1 MGRQPRGCVRHR
13 ATPCARTATS
23 ASQRRGRGRGRTL
36 RHSLLLTADAPLS
49 TARRRAA
56 CRLHACRWSAAT
68 ESGPPARQ
76 ESRRTMHP
84 VAVRLGGAV
93 IHLVHCRN
101 TSSCASPTC
110 VRAAGAP
117 SAASTSASRSNG
129 RQHTFEAR
137 RCRSRS
143 SVMATCTRARA
154 RRCADMHPRRA
165 APSATRRGE
174 EQRLGPGRA
183 VVHLSNATTA
193 CAHHSGGYGEHRRR
207 EKLQLRCHDAR
218 ALTSGRAPSV
228 GPRKRWTSEYRVTA
242 PSPTKQAR
250 AAAAPCAR
258 AATRTRH
265 SDTPMLLL
273 VAGDVPAEH
282 AGRVTATTGTQRHT
296 RTVHR
301 RRCRCTHCGVPASTV
316 ALAPTRL
323 PHCDRTHV
331 GAASA

>member
-1 MGRQPRGCVRHR
+1 MLRVRHPLR
-13 ATPCARTATS
+13 ARAQAGPTVVNTP
-23 ASQRRGRGRGRTL
+23 
-36 RHSLLLTADAPLS
+36 S
-49 TARRRAA
+49 T
-56 CRLHACRWSAAT
+56 
-68 ESGPPARQ
+68 
-76 ESRRTMHP
+76 
-84 VAVRLGGAV
+84 
-93 IHLVHCRN
+93 
-101 TSSCASPTC
+101 
-110 VRAAGAP
+110 
-117 SAASTSASRSNG
+117 
-129 RQHTFEAR
+129 EAR

-193 CAHHSGGYGEHRRR
+193 CSAHHSGGYGEHRRR

-228 GPRKRWTSEYRVTA
+228 GPRKRLHSQYRATGDHAIHSAKHEQQRPHVLA
-242 PSPTKQAR
+242 PRR
-250 AAAAPCAR
+250 AHD
-258 AATRTRH
+258 TRH

-316 ALAPTRL
+316 ALAPTRP

-331 GAASA
+331 GAARA